1 MFTGLIETLGLIRR
15 LESAGEGVRLEIEA
29 PAFDDVAAGDSIA
42 VNGCCLTAVT
52 TAGGVLGFECVPE
65 TLRRTTLGGL
75 AAGMRVNLE
84 RSLRLDQRLGG
95 HLVQGHVDRIG
106 DVQSVVAEGE
116 GKRIAFRLDAETAP
130 FVAEKG
136 SIAVDGTSLTV
147 AAVGPEH
154 FEVAYIPYTLEHT
167 VAGGYR
173 AGTKVNLEVDLVA
186 RYVARL
192 LGAASREGARS

>member
-1 MFTGLIETLGLIRR
+1 MFTGLIETVGVIRH
-15 LESAGEGVRLEIEA
+15 LEPTSGGVRIEVETGLG
-29 PAFDDVAAGDSIA
+29 DVAPGDSIA

-52 TAGGVLGFECVPE
+52 VSAGRLRFECVPE

-75 AAGMRVNLE
+75 GTGARVNLE

-106 DVQSVVAEGE
+106 EVRNVADEGE
-116 GKRIAFRLDAETAP
+116 GRRIAFRLEPELAP

-147 AAVGPEH
+147 AAVGADL

-167 VAGGYR
+167 VAGAYR

-186 RYVARL
+186 RYVERL
-192 LGAASREGARS
+192 LKSREGARS